1 MRNDP
6 LQRLTTGA
14 ATAFCLAALSVYPL
28 YIDRFSNL
36 GVTKFT
42 GVSTLIL
49 LWCLAIGACV
59 LIGAQTVPGRFA
71 GARRDVGLWSLAAF
85 AGTTLLSTCLSL
97 SPIASVWGLGSYY
110 GGLML
115 VLFTAVGYLAVRAFA
130 PDKCF
135 DLLAACTGVTV
146 IIVTVLYVCNIFN
159 IDPIGSYENTAV
171 VERAQFFSTLGQKD
185 FNAGYMSVAL
195 PLVFYAFLTAKGRA
209 RTIGYG
215 VPAAFGALALAVVD
229 AEGLTLGIGAAMM
242 VLACH
247 RDFDTKKLRR
257 GALVGVMFF
266 AWAAWM
272 HYMRRSVYT
281 QGGTSLL
288 ARFGEIRLALPLGL
302 LCLVIWAVLAWR
314 AYKGKPEISACFL
327 GRVLTGTVLGGGI
340 LVFLLANL
348 MPEFPSLGL
357 LDNFFVFD
365 GNWGTYRG
373 TAWRAAWGVWAD
385 GSFWRKLVGY
395 GPGMMHQAVAA
406 WAGDSIT
413 ARMSTFYAAHNEYLE
428 QLLSTGLLGLAAWG
442 AFFISHLRRGFAHWS
457 KNGVAPVLLALC
469 SYLVQ
474 AIVSIRVSMIFP
486 EVMLLF
492 ALLAAWTAPEVAQ
505 PAVQP
510 AAAPAP
516 RVRKKRR
523 TAPAKEEG
531 LSRWGWVKV
540 VAAAVVSMVM
550 AAGLSHLVFFYLF

>member
-14 ATAFCLAALSVYPL
+14 ATAFCAAALSVYPL

-42 GVSTLIL
+42 GVFTLFL
-49 LWCLAIGACV
+49 LWCFAIGACV
-59 LIGAQTVPGRFA
+59 LIGARTVPGRFA
-71 GARRDVGLWSLAAF
+71 AARRDVSLWSLAAF
-85 AGTTLLSTCLSL
+85 AGATLLATCLSL
-97 SPIASVWGLGSYY
+97 SPLSSVWGLGSYY
-110 GGLML
+110 GGLMM

-130 PDKCF
+130 PEKGMDF
-135 DLLAACTGVTV
+135 LAGCTGVTV

-195 PLVFYAFLTAKGRA
+195 PLVFYAFLTAKGRV
-209 RTIGYG
+209 RTIGYAI
-215 VPAAFGALALAVVD
+215 PAAFGALALAVVD

-242 VLACH
+242 ILACH
-247 RDFDTKKLRR
+247 KDFDTKKMRR
-257 GALVGVMFF
+257 GAIVGVMFF

-288 ARFGEIRLALPLGL
+288 AKFGELHLALPLGL
-302 LCLVIWAVLAWR
+302 ACLLIWAGLAWR
-314 AYKGKPEISACFL
+314 AHKGKPEISLCLL
-327 GRVLTGTVLGGGI
+327 GRVMTAVVLGGGV

-348 MPEFPSLGL
+348 VPGFPSLGK
-357 LDNFFVFD
+357 LDNFFVFND
-365 GNWGTYRG
+365 DWGTYRG
-373 TAWRAAWGVWAD
+373 TAWRAAWGAWAD
-385 GSFWRKLVGY
+385 APLWRKLVGY
-395 GPGMMHQAVAA
+395 GPGMMHQAVEA
-406 WAGDSIT
+406 WAGDNYT
-413 ARMSTFYAAHNEYLE
+413 ARMKTFYAAHNEYLE
-428 QLLSTGLLGLAAWG
+428 QLLSTGLLGLSAWI
-442 AFFISHLRRGFAHWS
+442 AFIVSHLRRGFAHW
-457 KNGVAPVLLALC
+457 KNSGVAPVMLALC

-492 ALLAAWTAPEVAQ
+492 ALLAAWTSPKAEQ
-505 PAVQP
+505 PAEP
-510 AAAPAP
+510 LPKGRGKRKAP
-516 RVRKKRR
+516 RS
-523 TAPAKEEG
+523 AEEV
-531 LSRWGWVKV
+531 SHWGWVKV
-540 VAAAVVSMVM
+540 AVAAVVSMVL
-550 AAGLSHLVFFYLF
+550 AAAFSHLIFFYLF

>member
-14 ATAFCLAALSVYPL
+14 ATAFCLATLSVYPL

-42 GVSTLIL
+42 GVSTLFL
-49 LWCLAIGACV
+49 LWCIAIGACV

-71 GARRDVGLWSLAAF
+71 GARRDVSLWSLAAF
-85 AGTTLLSTCLSL
+85 AGVTLLATCLSL
-97 SPIASVWGLGSYY
+97 SPLASVWGLGSYY

-130 PDKCF
+130 PERSF

-209 RTIGYG
+209 RTIGYA

-257 GALVGVMFF
+257 GAIVGVMFF

-288 ARFGEIRLALPLGL
+288 AKFGEVKLALPLGL
-302 LCLVIWAVLAWR
+302 ACLLIWVGLAWR
-314 AYKGKPEISACFL
+314 ARKGKPEVSLCLL
-327 GRVLTGTVLGGGI
+327 GRVLTGIVLGAGA

-348 MPEFPSLGL
+348 LPGFPSLGT
-357 LDNFFVFD
+357 LDNFFVFND
-365 GNWGTYRG
+365 DWGTYRG
-373 TAWRAAWGVWAD
+373 TAWRAAWGAWAD
-385 GSFWRKLVGY
+385 APFWRKLIGY
-395 GPGMMHQAVAA
+395 GPGMMHQAVAD

-413 ARMSTFYAAHNEYLE
+413 ARMKTFYAAHNEYLE
-428 QLLSTGLLGLAAWG
+428 QLLSTGLLGLAAWV
-442 AFFISHLRRGFAHWS
+442 AFLVSHLRKGFAHWS
-457 KNGVAPVLLALC
+457 KNGVAPVVLALC

-492 ALLAAWTAPEVAQ
+492 ALLAAWTAPEVRQ

-510 AAAPAP
+510 AAAPAS
-516 RVRKKRR
+516 RARKKRR
-523 TAPAKEEG
+523 AAPAEQQP
-531 LSRWGWVKV
+531 SRWGWGKV
-540 VAAAVVSMVM
+540 VVAAVVSMVM

>member
-14 ATAFCLAALSVYPL
+14 ATAFCAAALSVYPL

-42 GVSTLIL
+42 GVFTLFL
-49 LWCLAIGACV
+49 LWCFAIGACV
-59 LIGAQTVPGRFA
+59 LIGARTVPGRFA
-71 GARRDVGLWSLAAF
+71 AARRDVSLWSLAAF
-85 AGTTLLSTCLSL
+85 AGATLLATCLSL
-97 SPIASVWGLGSYY
+97 SPLSSVWGLGSYY
-110 GGLML
+110 GGLMM

-130 PDKCF
+130 PEKGMDF
-135 DLLAACTGVTV
+135 LAGCTGVTV

-195 PLVFYAFLTAKGRA
+195 PLVFYAFLTAKGRV
-209 RTIGYG
+209 RTIGYAI
-215 VPAAFGALALAVVD
+215 PAAFGALALAVVD

-242 VLACH
+242 ILACH
-247 RDFDTKKLRR
+247 KDFDTKKMRR
-257 GALVGVMFF
+257 GAIVGVMFF

-288 ARFGEIRLALPLGL
+288 AKFGELHLALPLGL
-302 LCLVIWAVLAWR
+302 ACLLIWAGLAWR
-314 AYKGKPEISACFL
+314 AHKGKPEISLCLL
-327 GRVLTGTVLGGGI
+327 GRVMTAVVLGGGV

-348 MPEFPSLGL
+348 VPGFPSLGK
-357 LDNFFVFD
+357 LDNFFVFND
-365 GNWGTYRG
+365 DWGTYRG
-373 TAWRAAWGVWAD
+373 TAWRAAWGAWAD
-385 GSFWRKLVGY
+385 APLWRKLVGY
-395 GPGMMHQAVAA
+395 GPGMMHQAVEA
-406 WAGDSIT
+406 WAGDNYT
-413 ARMSTFYAAHNEYLE
+413 ARMKTFYAAHNEYLE
-428 QLLSTGLLGLAAWG
+428 QLLSTGLLGLSAWI
-442 AFFISHLRRGFAHWS
+442 AFIVSHLRRGFAHW
-457 KNGVAPVLLALC
+457 KNSGVAPVMLALC

-492 ALLAAWTAPEVAQ
+492 ALLAAWTSPKAEQ
-505 PAVQP
+505 PAEP
-510 AAAPAP
+510 LPKGRGKRKAP
-516 RVRKKRR
+516 R
-523 TAPAKEEG
+523 PAEEV
-531 LSRWGWVKV
+531 SHWGWVKV
-540 VAAAVVSMVM
+540 AVAAVVSMVL
-550 AAGLSHLVFFYLF
+550 AAAFSHLIFFYLF